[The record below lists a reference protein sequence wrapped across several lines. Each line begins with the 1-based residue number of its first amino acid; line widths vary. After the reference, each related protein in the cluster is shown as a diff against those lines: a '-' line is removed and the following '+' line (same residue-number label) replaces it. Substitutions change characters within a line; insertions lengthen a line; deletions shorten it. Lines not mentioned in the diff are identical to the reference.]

1 MPRGYTLWSMTGS
14 DRKSGSGLREADTL
28 NETEDEESGEIQR
41 VVPMDAVPWLIIT
54 FDQLRHL
61 PIDPRAGFL
70 VSLIDGRSTVEM
82 ITDVAGLP
90 KPLTLRIL
98 AKLLALK
105 AIELRPRKTR

>member
-1 MPRGYTLWSMTGS
+1 MSGS
-14 DRKSGSGLREADTL
+14 DPKRAGELREADTL
-28 NETEDEESGEIQR
+28 NSAEEEDSGEIQR
-41 VVPMDAVPWLIIT
+41 VVPMDAVPWLLVT

-82 ITDVAGLP
+82 IVDLAGLP

-98 AKLLALK
+98 AKLMALK
-105 AIELRPRKTR
+105 AIELRLRKA